1 MVICLTSG
9 EARRLDLDFDAV
21 SVFWPSLHIS
31 ARRTV
36 AARGVDPDAVELVNA
51 VQLAGRA
58 RRAEVVVFADCRYAR
73 HRQYLEQFY
82 ELEEVG

>member
-1 MVICLTSG
+1 MVVCINVG
-9 EARRLDLDFDAV
+9 RDA
-21 SVFWPSLHIS
+21 
-31 ARRTV
+31 
-36 AARGVDPDAVELVNA
+36 AARGVDPDTVELASA